1 METTEKTIDIAE
13 LTADQFK
20 ELERQFKEK
29 QKADADRK
37 AADRVALMQMEDEA
51 VAEIF
56 DEVEAVSNTI
66 VSFKQRCIKKFEP
79 LMRLKT
85 ELAKAGDKQRSYSF
99 STRTKDLKVVI
110 DYNETFKFDDGI
122 HAAMELAKQW
132 LEEQADDSEKMTMMT
147 TIIENLLGQSRTGT
161 YSTDK
166 LLLFVS
172 SAEEFSQPLLDSAAE
187 AVKKALYKEMTS
199 VSVRVFKKDALGQMK
214 QLPLSATKA

>member
-1 METTEKTIDIAE
+1 MEIEKVTLPD
-13 LTADQFK
+13 LTPEQFK

-29 QKADADRK
+29 QKSNAEKK
-37 AADRVALMQMEDEA
+37 AADRLALIQMEDEA
-51 VAEIF
+51 VAELF
-56 DEVEAVSNTI
+56 GEVEAVSNTI

-79 LMRLKT
+79 LMLMKT
-85 ELAKAGDKQRSYSF
+85 ELAKAADKQRSYSF
-99 STRTKDLKVVI
+99 STKSKDMKVII
-110 DYNETFKFDDGI
+110 DYNETLKFDDGI

-132 LEEQADDSEKMTMMT
+132 LEEQADDSEKMQMMT

-172 SAEEFSQPLLDSAAE
+172 SAEEFDQPLLDSAAE